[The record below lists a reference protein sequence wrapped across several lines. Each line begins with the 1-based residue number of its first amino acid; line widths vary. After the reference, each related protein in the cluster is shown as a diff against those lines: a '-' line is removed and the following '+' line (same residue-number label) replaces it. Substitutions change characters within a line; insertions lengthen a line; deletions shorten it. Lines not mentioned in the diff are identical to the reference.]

1 MIAKELVPW
10 GRAKIFFRIQKMMS
24 QHLPLYPVVLPLD
37 LQSMSTKERV
47 MAMHRFSREALT
59 LSAGRTGIS
68 LPPLEKDGWGAPMVF
83 GDGYYW
89 SLSHKPS
96 GCAAVVGQGR
106 MGIDIEEIRTRGQ
119 GVMDYAVT
127 KEEWALLGEQSWQN
141 FFILWTA
148 KEAVLKA
155 EGIGLAGLSRCC
167 LVRRLGADELAL
179 DFTGRPWLVSYKV
192 LGGHVVALVKQEGQ
206 EIIWVMADGR
216 RAGASGNLSSSS

>member
-1 MIAKELVPW
+1 
-10 GRAKIFFRIQKMMS
+10 MMY

-37 LQSMSTKERV
+37 LKSLSTKERAAV
-47 MAMHRFSREALT
+47 MHCFSREALM

-68 LPPLEKDGWGAPMVF
+68 LPPLEKDARGSPLVF
-83 GDGYYW
+83 GNGYHW

-106 MGIDIEEIRTRGQ
+106 MGIDIEEIRTRHQ
-119 GVMDYAVT
+119 GIMDYAVT

-141 FFILWTA
+141 FFIVWTA

-155 EGIGLAGLSRCC
+155 EGIGLAGLSRCR
-167 LVRRLGADELAL
+167 LVRFLGADELAL
-179 DFTGRPWLVSYKV
+179 DFTGRPWLVSYKI
-192 LGGHVVALVKQEGQ
+192 LGGHVVALVKREGQ

-216 RAGASGNLSSSS
+216 RAGASGNL